1 MAEKG
6 QRIVDAFMKMKKFEI
21 KGLEEA

>member
-6 QRIVDAFMKMKKFEI
+6 QRVVDALMKMKKFEI